1 MKIKILGFLLVTL
14 LLGSCKNNTQQIT
27 WISSTPSAQWQT
39 NNFTADQKGQQQ
51 SESAIHIYPEQ
62 TQQQVDGF
70 GGCFNELGWEALKVL
85 PEAEKAQIIQSFFDT
100 IDGCKFNICRMPIGA
115 SDFAVDWY
123 SHNEVADDFEM
134 KHFSIDRD
142 KKRMIPYINFAKKY
156 NPELKIWASPWCPPS
171 WMKTNNHYACRPA
184 PVNDLTEEG
193 RGKEKDAMP
202 VETLFRMEDKYLSAY
217 ALYFSK
223 FVDAYKNQGIDIYAV
238 HVQNEPNSCQ
248 NFPSCIWKP
257 SSLATFIG
265 DYLGPQFAKDGIE
278 SEIWLGTIE
287 RPQIERIDRI
297 VQHPEANKYIAG
309 IGFQWGGKGAIPDA
323 HKKYPDYKLMQTE
336 TECGNGDNDWA
347 AAENTFSLMKHYF
360 NNGANSYMYWNMI
373 LNETGKSQ
381 WGWKQNS
388 MVTIDSQTKEVSY
401 NPEFYLMKHF
411 SRFIEPGSVKVVS
424 SDENCLAFKG
434 PDSIIVIYYNQ
445 GGATEKQFVIDDLN
459 LEVTLAEKSFNTF
472 IVEI

>member
-1 MKIKILGFLLVTL
+1 MKFNSSILFLTILVL
-14 LLGSCKNNTQQIT
+14 IGCKNSTKNIE
-27 WISSTPSAQWQT
+27 WISSSPSALWQVNSLVAD
-39 NNFTADQKGQQQ
+39 NNDNQQ
-51 SESAIHIYPEQ
+51 SDSAIQVFPEL
-62 TQQQVDGF
+62 TLQQIDGF
-70 GGCFNELGWEALKVL
+70 GACFNELGWEALYQL
-85 PEAEKAQIIQSFFDT
+85 AEEEKASVIQSFFDT
-100 IDGCKFNICRMPIGA
+100 INGCKFNICRMPIGA

-123 SHNEVADDFEM
+123 SHNETADDFEM
-134 KHFSIDRD
+134 EHFSIERD
-142 KKRMIPYINFAKKY
+142 TKRLIPYINFAKKY
-156 NPELKIWASPWCPPS
+156 NPELKVWASPWCPPS
-171 WMKTNNHYACRPA
+171 WMKTNKHYACRPA

-193 RGKEKDAMP
+193 RGVEKDAMP
-202 VETLFRMEDKYLSAY
+202 VKTLFRMEKEYLSAY

-223 FVDAYKNQGIDIYAV
+223 FIDAYKNEGINIYAV

-265 DYLGPQFAKDGIE
+265 DYLGPQFKEDGIE

-287 RPQIERIDRI
+287 RPQIERIDAI
-297 VQHPEANKYIAG
+297 IQHPEANKYIKG
-309 IGFQWGGKGAIPDA
+309 IGFQWGGKGAIADA

-336 TECGNGDNDWA
+336 TECGNGSNDWA
-347 AAENTFSLMKHYF
+347 AAENTFNLMAHYF

-388 MVTIDSQTKEVSY
+388 MVTIDSESKKVTY

-411 SRFIEPGSVKVVS
+411 SHFIEPESVKVVS
-424 SDENCLAFKG
+424 SDNNCLAFKSS
-434 PDSIIVIYYNQ
+434 DSIIVIYYNS
-445 GGATEKQFVIDDLN
+445 GSAIEKQFVINDLKFD
-459 LEVTLAEKSFNTF
+459 VRLAEKSFNTF